1 MRILVTGAAGFVG
14 RNLIEKLAQL
24 NFEIVAIDN
33 LNSTLYSSKIKE
45 FNFNAIAKLEG
56 DQLWAFRSSKPEESV
71 KRETAWCMLQ
81 AIDGL
86 RQELIKIMDNGKIAQ
101 NAIVKSQKN

>member
-1 MRILVTGAAGFVG
+1 MTNEDQIRKGRKAQQILEDET
-14 RNLIEKLAQL
+14 L
-24 NFEIVAIDN
+24 N
-33 LNSTLYSSKIKE
+33 T
-45 FNFNAIAKLEG
+45 AIAKLES
-56 DQLWAFRSSKPEESV
+56 DQLWAFRSSKPEETI

-101 NAIVKSQKN
+101 KSAERTQKLI

>member
-1 MRILVTGAAGFVG
+1 VTNEDQVNKG
-14 RNLIEKLAQL
+14 RKARQL
-24 NFEIVAIDN
+24 LEDET
-33 LNSTLYSSKIKE
+33 LNS
-45 FNFNAIAKLEG
+45 AIAKLEN

-101 NAIVKSQKN
+101 NAISKSQKNLI

>member
-1 MRILVTGAAGFVG
+1 MSTNEDQVRKG
-14 RNLIEKLAQL
+14 RKAQQVLEDETLNL
-24 NFEIVAIDN
+24 
-33 LNSTLYSSKIKE
+33 
-45 FNFNAIAKLEG
+45 AIAKLEN
-56 DQLWAFRSSKPEESV
+56 DQLWVFRSSKPEESA

-101 NAIVKSQKN
+101 KSMDRLPKLI

>member
-1 MRILVTGAAGFVG
+1 VTNEDQVNKG
-14 RNLIEKLAQL
+14 RKAKQL
-24 NFEIVAIDN
+24 LEDET
-33 LNSTLYSSKIKE
+33 LN
-45 FNFNAIAKLEG
+45 NAIAKLEG

-86 RQELIKIMDNGKIAQ
+86 RQELIKVMDNGKIAQ
-101 NAIVKSQKN
+101 NAIGKSQKNLI

>member
-1 MRILVTGAAGFVG
+1 MTNEDPIRKGRKAQQILEDDT
-14 RNLIEKLAQL
+14 L
-24 NFEIVAIDN
+24 N
-33 LNSTLYSSKIKE
+33 T
-45 FNFNAIAKLEG
+45 AIAKLEG
-56 DQLWAFRSSKPEESV
+56 DQLWAFRSSKPEESA

-101 NAIVKSQKN
+101 KSAERTQKLI

>member
-1 MRILVTGAAGFVG
+1 VTNEDQIRKGRKAQQILEDET
-14 RNLIEKLAQL
+14 L
-24 NFEIVAIDN
+24 N
-33 LNSTLYSSKIKE
+33 T
-45 FNFNAIAKLEG
+45 AIAKLEG
-56 DQLWAFRSSKPEESV
+56 EQLWAFRSSKPEESS

-101 NAIVKSQKN
+101 KSAERTQKLI

>member
-1 MRILVTGAAGFVG
+1 VSTNEDQVRKGRKAQQILEDET
-14 RNLIEKLAQL
+14 L
-24 NFEIVAIDN
+24 NV
-33 LNSTLYSSKIKE
+33 
-45 FNFNAIAKLEG
+45 AIAKLEN
-56 DQLWAFRSSKPEESV
+56 DQLWAFRSSKPEESQ

-101 NAIVKSQKN
+101 KSIDRSQKLI

>member
-1 MRILVTGAAGFVG
+1 MTNEDQVMKG
-14 RNLIEKLAQL
+14 RKAKQL
-24 NFEIVAIDN
+24 LEDET
-33 LNSTLYSSKIKE
+33 LNA
-45 FNFNAIAKLEG
+45 AIAKLEG

-86 RQELIKIMDNGKIAQ
+86 KQELTKIMDNGKIAQ
-101 NAIVKSQKN
+101 SAITKSQKNLI

>member
-1 MRILVTGAAGFVG
+1 MTNEDQIRKGRKAQQILEDET
-14 RNLIEKLAQL
+14 L
-24 NFEIVAIDN
+24 N
-33 LNSTLYSSKIKE
+33 T
-45 FNFNAIAKLEG
+45 AIAKLEN
-56 DQLWAFRSSKPEESV
+56 DQLWAFRSSKPEETI

-101 NAIVKSQKN
+101 KSAERTQKLI

>member
-1 MRILVTGAAGFVG
+1 VTNEDQVSKG
-14 RNLIEKLAQL
+14 RKAKQMLEDETL
-24 NFEIVAIDN
+24 N
-33 LNSTLYSSKIKE
+33 
-45 FNFNAIAKLEG
+45 NAIAKLEN
-56 DQLWAFRSSKPEESV
+56 DQLWVFRSSKPEESV

-101 NAIVKSQKN
+101 NAIDRSQKTLI

>member
-1 MRILVTGAAGFVG
+1 VTNEDQVRKGRKAQQILEDET
-14 RNLIEKLAQL
+14 L
-24 NFEIVAIDN
+24 N
-33 LNSTLYSSKIKE
+33 T
-45 FNFNAIAKLEG
+45 AIAKLEG
-56 DQLWAFRSSKPEESV
+56 DQLWAFRSSKPEESA

-101 NAIVKSQKN
+101 KSIDRSPKLI

>member
-1 MRILVTGAAGFVG
+1 VTTNEDQVRRGRKAQQILEDDT
-14 RNLIEKLAQL
+14 L
-24 NFEIVAIDN
+24 NI
-33 LNSTLYSSKIKE
+33 
-45 FNFNAIAKLEG
+45 AIAKLEN
-56 DQLWAFRSSKPEESV
+56 DQLWLFRSSKPEESA

-101 NAIVKSQKN
+101 RSIDRSPKLI

>member
-1 MRILVTGAAGFVG
+1 MTNEDQVIKG
-14 RNLIEKLAQL
+14 RKAKQL
-24 NFEIVAIDN
+24 LEDET
-33 LNSTLYSSKIKE
+33 LNA
-45 FNFNAIAKLEG
+45 AIAKLEG

-86 RQELIKIMDNGKIAQ
+86 KQELTKIMDNGKIAQ
-101 NAIVKSQKN
+101 SAITKSQKNLI

>member
-1 MRILVTGAAGFVG
+1 VTNEDHVRKGKKAQQILEDET
-14 RNLIEKLAQL
+14 L
-24 NFEIVAIDN
+24 N
-33 LNSTLYSSKIKE
+33 T
-45 FNFNAIAKLEG
+45 AIAKLEG
-56 DQLWAFRSSKPEESV
+56 DQLWVFRSSKPEESV

-101 NAIVKSQKN
+101 NAISRSQKNLI

>member
-1 MRILVTGAAGFVG
+1 MSTNEDLVNKG
-14 RNLIEKLAQL
+14 RKAKQL
-24 NFEIVAIDN
+24 LEDET
-33 LNSTLYSSKIKE
+33 LN
-45 FNFNAIAKLEG
+45 NAIAKLEG

-86 RQELIKIMDNGKIAQ
+86 RQELIKVMDNGKIAQ
-101 NAIVKSQKN
+101 NAIGKSQKNLI

>member
-1 MRILVTGAAGFVG
+1 MSTNEDQIRKG
-14 RNLIEKLAQL
+14 RKAQQVLEDETLNL
-24 NFEIVAIDN
+24 
-33 LNSTLYSSKIKE
+33 
-45 FNFNAIAKLEG
+45 AIAKLEN
-56 DQLWAFRSSKPEESV
+56 DQLWVFRSSKPEESS

-101 NAIVKSQKN
+101 KSMDRSQKLI

>member
-1 MRILVTGAAGFVG
+1 MNNEDQVRKG
-14 RNLIEKLAQL
+14 RKAQQMLEDETFNL
-24 NFEIVAIDN
+24 
-33 LNSTLYSSKIKE
+33 
-45 FNFNAIAKLEG
+45 AIAKLEG
-56 DQLWAFRSSKPEESV
+56 DQLWLFRSSKPEESA

-101 NAIVKSQKN
+101 KSIDRLPKLI

>member
-1 MRILVTGAAGFVG
+1 VNTEDPIRKGRKAQQILEDET
-14 RNLIEKLAQL
+14 L
-24 NFEIVAIDN
+24 NA
-33 LNSTLYSSKIKE
+33 
-45 FNFNAIAKLEG
+45 AIAKLEG
-56 DQLWAFRSSKPEESV
+56 DQLWAFRSSKPEESA

-101 NAIVKSQKN
+101 KNLERTQKLI

>member
-1 MRILVTGAAGFVG
+1 MSTNEDQVRKGRKAQQILEDET
-14 RNLIEKLAQL
+14 L
-24 NFEIVAIDN
+24 NV
-33 LNSTLYSSKIKE
+33 
-45 FNFNAIAKLEG
+45 AIAKLEN
-56 DQLWAFRSSKPEESV
+56 DQLWAFRSSKPEESA

-101 NAIVKSQKN
+101 KSIDRSQKLI

>member
-1 MRILVTGAAGFVG
+1 VTNEDQVNKG
-14 RNLIEKLAQL
+14 RKAKQL
-24 NFEIVAIDN
+24 LEDETLNIAID
-33 LNSTLYSSKIKE
+33 
-45 FNFNAIAKLEG
+45 KLEN

-101 NAIVKSQKN
+101 NAIGKSQKNLI

>member
-1 MRILVTGAAGFVG
+1 VSTNEDQVNKG
-14 RNLIEKLAQL
+14 RKAKQL
-24 NFEIVAIDN
+24 LEDET
-33 LNSTLYSSKIKE
+33 LN
-45 FNFNAIAKLEG
+45 NAIAKLEG

-86 RQELIKIMDNGKIAQ
+86 RQELIKVMDNGKIAQ
-101 NAIVKSQKN
+101 NAIGKSQKNLI